1 MPTFNLANRIKVT
14 NKASNVD
21 ETYGPY
27 DTVSE
32 ANAAIVEGLRDIGRT
47 VIINVAGTAVEYWWE
62 SGVEDS
68 DLVEKVLGTDTGIP
82 AILSDGTSPTL
93 NTGISA
99 AEVRS
104 LIGAGTGSGTSNL
117 VIGTT
122 STTAMAGNTTTITSA
137 QATAIANNSN
147 KVSDTGVPA
156 VLSNGTTPSLN
167 SGISAAEMRGLIGAG
182 TGSGTSNLV
191 IGTTSSTALAGNTV
205 TISNA
210 QANAITTNT
219 AKVGITTQ
227 QANAIIANTAKVT
240 FPGLGTTSS
249 TALAGDT
256 TTISSAQ
263 ATAINDSVK
272 NNTDTY
278 TGTAKITQIVS
289 LSNAEYQN
297 ISSPSSS
304 TLYIIL

>member
-1 MPTFNLANRIKVT
+1 MSTFNLSKRIRLSNPAANID
-14 NKASNVD
+14 S
-21 ETYGPY
+21 TYGPY
-27 DTVSE
+27 NSVSE
-32 ANAAIVEGLRDIGRT
+32 ANAAVLQALRVIGRT
-47 VIINVAGTAVEYWWE
+47 VIIDVAGTAVEYWWE

-167 SGISAAEMRGLIGAG
+167 SGISAAEMRSLIGAG

-191 IGTTSSTALAGNTV
+191 I
-205 TISNA
+205 
-210 QANAITTNT
+210 
-219 AKVGITTQ
+219 
-227 QANAIIANTAKVT
+227 
-240 FPGLGTTSS
+240 GTTSS